1 MIPLPPT
8 MEIPMP
14 MLDTSNI
21 KSILKQPLWVNTNII
36 KAHIRKADIRKAN
49 IRKADGRKAD
59 SRKVNIAYA
68 TIWRPPLAY

>member
-36 KAHIRKADIRKAN
+36 KADIRKAN